1 MPGIV
6 ESPVEIAMKI
16 ELAKTG
22 TWSGKKLTKSML
34 NDAAGNFADPVP
46 VIVGHESAFWSDSAP
61 AVGWIEGVEMKGNTL
76 IGDVK
81 LNAEGQKL
89 WDGKS
94 FRTWSVGLAKTDDA
108 SPWELAHLAL
118 LGATNPAVKGLKVL
132 EFSEGMPKHRMTFI
146 NFSESED
153 DMNIDEIKK
162 ELREEFAKQ
171 NEAEKAEFAK
181 QQAAK
186 DAEIAALK
194 EKAAKAERAE
204 FAAKVNATFKSA
216 EGKVPAEKLND
227 IKALFSKDGV
237 TLAELLD
244 GVNSMFAAMPPMVA
258 TGKHTPVGD
267 APKPSDPLQ
276 LTKSGL
282 V

>member
-1 MPGIV
+1 MIL
-6 ESPVEIAMKI
+6 

-46 VIVGHESAFWSDSAP
+46 VIVGHESAFWSDAAP

-76 IGDVK
+76 QGKVS

-89 WDGKS
+89 WDQKS
-94 FRTWSVGLAKTDDA
+94 YRTWSVGLAKTDES

-132 EFSEGMPKHRMTFI
+132 EFSEGQPKHRMTFI

-153 DMNIDEIKK
+153 DNMDIEKLK
-162 ELREEFAKQ
+162 EEFA
-171 NEAEKAEFAK
+171 AK
-181 QQAAK
+181 
-186 DAEIAALK
+186 EAALK
-194 EKAAKAERAE
+194 AE
-204 FAAKVNATFKSA
+204 FAAKETAKDAELLALKTEKAAVEKAAFSAKVESVFKTA
-216 EGKVPAEKLND
+216 EGKAPAEKVND

-237 TLAELLD
+237 TLGEILD
-244 GVNSMFAAMPPMVA
+244 GINAMFSGMAPMVPA
-258 TGKHTPVGD
+258 GTLTGNKGSD
-267 APKPSDPLQ
+267 APAVGPLD
-276 LTKSGL
+276 LTKKGMI
-282 V
+282 

>member
-1 MPGIV
+1 
-6 ESPVEIAMKI
+6 MKI

-34 NDAAGNFADPVP
+34 SDAAGNFADPVP
-46 VIVGHESAFWSDSAP
+46 VIVGHESAFWSDAAP

-81 LNAEGQKL
+81 LNADGQKL

-118 LGATNPAVKGLKVL
+118 LGATNPAVKGLRVL
-132 EFSEGMPKHRMTFI
+132 EFSEGMPKHRMTFV
-146 NFSESED
+146 NFSESEETEMD
-153 DMNIDEIKK
+153 PKEIETKLK
-162 ELREEFAKQ
+162 AEFDSRMD
-171 NEAEKAEFAK
+171 AEKAEFARI
-181 QQAAK
+181 QAEK

-204 FAAKVNATFKSA
+204 FAAKVNATFAAA
-216 EGKVPAEKLND
+216 EGKVPAEKVND
-227 IKALFSKDGV
+227 LKALFSKDAITV
-237 TLAELLD
+237 AELLD
-244 GVNSMFAAMPPMVA
+244 GLNAMFSGLPLMVA
-258 TGKHTPVGD
+258 PGRMTPAGD
-267 APKPSDPLQ
+267 NSKNAVLPQ
-276 LTKSGL
+276 IMQG